1 MADNYLERKMEEHRS
16 SQSSR
21 KSFKLTPVGAK
32 PGKLIVDFPVRNV
45 YVTGGAKGIGRAIVK
60 AFCEAGCKVA
70 FCDKDAI
77 AGRDTAQKHG
87 AQFHPLDV
95 TDYKSLEESIRK
107 VAAGWGVI
115 DILINNVGIGN
126 FKPFLES
133 KLEDFVGVLKVNL
146 LPVWVASHTFASIIN
161 EESNV
166 KAADVTRHIINIGST
181 RYLMSEPGTE
191 GYSASKGAVS
201 SLTHS
206 LMMSL
211 APLNITVNCVSP
223 GWIENYDYEGIRE
236 IDHKFHPSGRVGKP
250 EDIAKMCLYL
260 ASPAA
265 NFINGQNFIIDG
277 GVTKK
282 MIYPED

>member
-1 MADNYLERKMEEHRS
+1 MADNFLERKMEEHRS
-16 SQSSR
+16 AQSSR
-21 KSFKLTPVGAK
+21 KPFRLTPVGAK

-45 YVTGGAKGIGRAIVK
+45 YVTGGANGIGRAIVK
-60 AFCEAGCKVA
+60 AFCNAGCKVA
-70 FCDKDAI
+70 FCDKDER
-77 AGRDTAQKHG
+77 AGRDTAQNYG

-95 TDYKSLEESIRK
+95 TDYKALKESIKK
-107 VAAGWGVI
+107 VANLWGGI

-133 KLEDFVGVLKVNL
+133 TLEDFTDVLKVNL

-161 EESNV
+161 EESKV
-166 KAADVTRHIINIGST
+166 CPDDYRRKIINIGSS
-181 RYLMSEPGTE
+181 RYLMSEAGTE
-191 GYSASKGAVS
+191 GYSASKGAVA

-211 APLNITVNCVSP
+211 APLGITVNCISP
-223 GWIENYDYEGIRE
+223 GWIEDKNYLGIRE
-236 IDHKFHPSGRVGKP
+236 IDHKFHPSGRVGRP

-265 NFINGQNFIIDG
+265 NFINGQNILIDG
-277 GVTKK
+277 GVTRK